1 MPNPSRADH
10 APADQAAA
18 RRALF
23 PRGLA
28 QPAHGFRFAADT
40 LLLAAFAAQGQKP
53 ARPGQALHGLD
64 IGTGCGAAAFGLLL
78 LRPDLDLRLTGI
90 DASPEMLACAEANAR
105 ALGLEDRLTPR
116 LADAADFTAP
126 AFDFALCNPPFRAPG
141 TGRAC
146 PNPGRHGARF
156 EGAGGFG
163 LFAACAAR
171 ALRTRGTLFLVHL
184 AERLPE
190 LLAALMDHGLAPKRL
205 LPVQGRA
212 GQSPRLVLLSALRRG
227 GPGLTLLPP
236 LTLYDAAGGLTPEAA
251 RFCPLLG
258 ANAKRAQ
265 AVNRAPAP
273 LANTFEEG

>member
-10 APADQAAA
+10 ATAEQDA

-40 LLLAAFAAQGQKP
+40 LLLAAFAARGLKP
-53 ARPGQALHGLD
+53 GRPGRALRGLD

-78 LRPDLDLRLTGI
+78 LRPEPDLGLSGI
-90 DASPEMLACAEANAR
+90 DTSPEMLACAAENAE
-105 ALGLEDRLTPR
+105 ALGLAGRFAPFF
-116 LADAADFTAP
+116 ADAADYSGP
-126 AFDFALCNPPFRAPG
+126 ACDFALCNPPFRAPG

-146 PNPGRHGARF
+146 PDPGRGSARF
-156 EGAGGFG
+156 EGPAGFA

-171 ALRTRGTLFLVHL
+171 SLRTRGTLFLVHL

-190 LLAALMDHGLAPKRL
+190 LLAALTAHGLAAKRL

-212 GQSPRLVLLSALRRG
+212 GQNPRLVLLSALRGG
-227 GPGLTLLPP
+227 GPGLELLPP
-236 LTLYDAAGGLTPEAA
+236 LTLYDADGKLTPGAA
-251 RFCPLLG
+251 AFCPLL
-258 ANAKRAQ
+258 
-265 AVNRAPAP
+265 AVNASRAAAMNRARAP